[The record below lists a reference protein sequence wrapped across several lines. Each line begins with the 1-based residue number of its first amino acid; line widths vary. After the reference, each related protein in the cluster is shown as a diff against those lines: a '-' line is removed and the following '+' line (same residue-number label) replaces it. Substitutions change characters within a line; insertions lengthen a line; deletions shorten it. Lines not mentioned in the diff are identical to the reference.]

1 MGIVFQPA
9 AIPRVNAEGVI
20 VSYEPG
26 MSANGMGLGYSC
38 DSDAQGQVLYILK
51 HLPSGYCFPVACGEH
66 RLEITR
72 EEHAQALIKALAQLS
87 IDWTQPVASLKQHQ
101 DWSRI
106 ESIYCELFQQTAS
119 VSSSSVDEKAR
130 KNK

>member
-1 MGIVFQPA
+1 MEIDFQPT
-9 AIPRVNAEGVI
+9 AIPLVNAEGVI

-26 MSANGMGLGYSC
+26 MSATGTGLGYSC

-51 HLPSGYCFPVACGEH
+51 HLPSGYCFPVACGKH

-72 EEHAQALIKALAQLS
+72 EEHAQALIKALTQLP
-87 IDWTQPVASLKQHQ
+87 IDWTQPVDRLKQHQ
-101 DWSRI
+101 DWIRI
-106 ESIYCELFQQTAS
+106 ESIYCKLFQQTAS
-119 VSSSSVDEKAR
+119 VSSPSVDEKAR